1 MKRLRYTHILTLMI
15 LCISLLPACTELD
28 NYDEPEWGTIY
39 GKLIDSV
46 TGEPMLTEQPGGFRI
61 RYIEQG
67 YQFDVSPQNFH
78 GKADGTFERSDI
90 VPATYKVLPIE
101 GPFIPVIDSATV
113 VVPPNGRAEV
123 NFTVTPY
130 LNVNASAVASGT
142 TIEVTYTLSRPQFT
156 SKIQERKTLC
166 SDVPTVSHANGVF
179 IKHVTTTLSGISDEV
194 ILSTTYKD
202 VITGLQSG
210 KTYWVRAAARVNASG
225 RFNYSP
231 VFEVKLP

>member
-1 MKRLRYTHILTLMI
+1 MKSLKYTYILIFLV
-15 LCISLLPACTELD
+15 LCGGFLAGCTELD
-28 NYDEPEWGTIY
+28 NYEEPEWGTIY

-46 TGEPMLTEQPGGFRI
+46 TGEPMLTEQPNGFRI
-61 RYIEQG
+61 RYIEQD
-67 YQFDVSPQNFH
+67 YEFDVSPQNFH

-90 VPATYKVLPIE
+90 VPAAYKVFPIE
-101 GPFIPVIDSATV
+101 GPFIPVSDSATV

-130 LNVNASAVASGT
+130 LNVNASAVVSGT
-142 TIEVTYTLSRPQFT
+142 AIEVTYTISRPQFT

-166 SDVPTVSHANGVF
+166 SDIPTVSHANGVF
-179 IKHVTTTLSGISDEV
+179 IKHVTTNLSGVSDNV

-231 VFEVKLP
+231 VFEVTIP